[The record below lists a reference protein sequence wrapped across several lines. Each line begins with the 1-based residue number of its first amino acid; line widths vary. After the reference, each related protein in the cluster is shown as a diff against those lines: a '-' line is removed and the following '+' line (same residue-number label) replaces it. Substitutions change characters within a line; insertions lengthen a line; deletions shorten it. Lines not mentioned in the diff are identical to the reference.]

1 MQFHNI
7 HSEALLRKLIELQQ
21 GLLERQSL
29 PKLLDASSTFFLS
42 FSKAEYIGIS
52 FIKPNALYEMQC
64 RMGDDHG
71 LFKLFHN
78 SSVGAAEIFKY
89 VKTLNQHELLIN
101 DGRLCRFFRLP
112 LPECNK
118 VDAIMQDRILLL
130 RPLKRSSDEQWVGLA
145 VLLMPSN
152 APLEPALE
160 VCDVLD
166 MVVAPFFDIESGLFA
181 EHCIHESSR
190 FGELS
195 PREKE
200 IARHMLH
207 GMSQKEISQ
216 KLSLSINTV
225 KSHIKKIYQKYNINN
240 HLEFINRFLKR

>member
-7 HSEALLRKLIELQQ
+7 HSEILLKKLIELQQ
-21 GLLERQSL
+21 GLLERKSL
-29 PKLLDASSTFFLS
+29 PKLLQASSTFFLS

-52 FIKPNALYEMQC
+52 FIKPDALYEMEC
-64 RMGDDHG
+64 RMGNDRG

-78 SSVGAAEIFKY
+78 SSVGATEVFRY
-89 VKTLNQHELLIN
+89 VKALDQHELLIN
-101 DGRLCRFFRLP
+101 DGRLCRFFRLHSQ
-112 LPECNK
+112 ECAK
-118 VDAIMQDRILLL
+118 VDDIMQNCKLLL
-130 RPLKRSSDEQWVGLA
+130 RPLQRSSDERWVGLA
-145 VLLMPSN
+145 ILLLPVD
-152 APLEPALE
+152 APLNPALE

-166 MVVAPFFDIESGLFA
+166 MVVAPFFDIENGLFA

-207 GMSQKEISQ
+207 GLGQKEISQ

-225 KSHIKKIYQKYNINN
+225 KSHIKKIYQKYNISN
-240 HLEFINRFLKR
+240 HLEFMNYFLKR